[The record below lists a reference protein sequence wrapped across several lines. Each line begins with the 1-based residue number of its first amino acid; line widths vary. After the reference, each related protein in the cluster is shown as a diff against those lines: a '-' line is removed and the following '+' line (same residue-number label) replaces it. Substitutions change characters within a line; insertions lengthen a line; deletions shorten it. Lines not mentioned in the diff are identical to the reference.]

1 MQEVAVPR
9 QKAESRKLKA
19 EIIGSVSLKAQE
31 KNLSGKMWKDAE
43 RSGTRRKTGD
53 RSWEIGTKVS
63 GCLNSGQ
70 SQVGGY
76 DLDSES
82 GNVPPVVEIGGGS
95 PAAHQ
100 TGWTVEKKKQS
111 TRRTNDEKV
120 SQTDRTSQRKSS

>member
-1 MQEVAVPR
+1 MDFAAFSLEFDAIPCGRGTMLIALKIFILNWALAGATERKKCKKLQFPS

-63 GCLNSGQ
+63 GCLNCGQ

-76 DLDSES
+76 DLDR
-82 GNVPPVVEIGGGS
+82 VVEKMFWSG
-95 PAAHQ
+95 
-100 TGWTVEKKKQS
+100 
-111 TRRTNDEKV
+111 
-120 SQTDRTSQRKSS
+120 